1 MKKPVKRKAAKR
13 PAKKVA
19 PRKVGKHPALAMPYG
34 RVPPADKSHVAAR
47 LGEIN
52 RLNGE
57 IMGRI
62 TTINETIAALITSLG
77 LKAVLTESLKTG
89 KAKRARRVA
98 GVVEAGPAVPTL
110 VPSPLT
116 TAAPLSS
123 AVLKGAP
130 PPEPDGKKRPDLVGG
145 DNP

>member
-1 MKKPVKRKAAKR
+1 MKKPVKRKATKR
-13 PAKKVA
+13 RA
-19 PRKVGKHPALAMPYG
+19 RKVGKHPALAMPYG
-34 RVPPADKSHVAAR
+34 APPATLQAHIAAR

-62 TTINETIAALITSLG
+62 VVINETIAALITSLG
-77 LKAVLTESLKTG
+77 LKTMLSESLKTG

-98 GVVEAGPAVPTL
+98 VVVEAGPAVPTL
-110 VPSPLT
+110 VPSPSPPT

-130 PPEPDGKKRPDLVGG
+130 PPESDGKKRPDLVGG